1 MGRTKASV
9 LPEPVG
15 DSARTSWP
23 ASASGMT
30 SDWTANGLVMPRRAR
45 APVAAD
51 DTPRSANVGDGI
63 GVLLLLCGA
72 GDSTDPDHAGAHSK
86 AQTSRTA
93 APPVGTTLA
102 AALIR
107 AAMHRQGV
115 WLWRRQTPMRRCRK
129 LLPFLA
135 VAGALA
141 APAAAHATATV
152 TEFSSGLTAS

>member
-1 MGRTKASV
+1 MGRRKASV

-30 SDWTANGLVMPRRAR
+30 SDWTAKGSAIPRRAR

-63 GVLLLLCGA
+63 WVLLLLCGA

-86 AQTSRTA
+86 AQTSRAA
-93 APPVGTTLA
+93 APPIRITLA
-102 AALIR
+102 ARVVR
-107 AAMHRQGV
+107 AAIFDKGVRRKGRQGSHA
-115 WLWRRQTPMRRCRK
+115 RMAQ
-129 LLPFLA
+129 
-135 VAGALA
+135 A
-141 APAAAHATATV
+141 APDAGGRG
-152 TEFSSGLTAS
+152 SPR

>member
-30 SDWTANGLVMPRRAR
+30 SDWTAKGSAMPRRAR

-63 GVLLLLCGA
+63 WVLLLLCGA

-86 AQTSRTA
+86 AQTSRAA
-93 APPVGTTLA
+93 APPMHGHA
-102 AALIR
+102 SSR
-107 AAMHRQGV
+107 AAER
-115 WLWRRQTPMRRCRK
+115 
-129 LLPFLA
+129 
-135 VAGALA
+135 
-141 APAAAHATATV
+141 PAATSGRRTA
-152 TEFSSGLTAS
+152 GPRAR